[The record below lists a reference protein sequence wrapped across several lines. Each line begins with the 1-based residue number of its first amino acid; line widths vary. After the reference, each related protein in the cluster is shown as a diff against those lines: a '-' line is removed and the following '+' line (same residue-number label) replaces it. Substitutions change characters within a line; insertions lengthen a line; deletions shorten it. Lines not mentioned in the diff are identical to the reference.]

1 MNVYVIEIC
10 IWTSIFI
17 RIRPE
22 SRLMEK
28 FTDRASQKSPIPYF
42 LSDRYIS
49 NQEYIK
55 SYIFEEEH
63 IQFYEF

>member
-1 MNVYVIEIC
+1 
-10 IWTSIFI
+10 
-17 RIRPE
+17 
-22 SRLMEK
+22 MEK

-63 IQFYEF
+63 IKFYEFWKIGWSIFVCDLLTVSHTKTP